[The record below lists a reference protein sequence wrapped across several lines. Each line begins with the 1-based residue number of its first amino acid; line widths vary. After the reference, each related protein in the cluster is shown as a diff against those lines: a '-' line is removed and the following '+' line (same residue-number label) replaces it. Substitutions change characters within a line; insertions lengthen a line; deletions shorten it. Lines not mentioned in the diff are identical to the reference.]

1 MNNNLEVA
9 LTKCFFCQE
18 DSDIIMNTKLTP
30 KYAKAVKE
38 MHGKVVGMNPCSKC
52 TEYMKQGIILIS
64 IRDGEERELVAA
76 AREKRMPNPY
86 RTGGWAVVKETY
98 ILAMHELLGKT
109 VVNGAVKHRFA
120 FVFDST
126 WNYLGLP
133 KEKEE

>member
-64 IRDGEERELVAA
+64 IRDGEEKELN
-76 AREKRMPNPY
+76 KSITPNPY
-86 RTGGWAVVKETY
+86 RTGGWIVVKEEY
-98 ILAMHELLGKT
+98 IKRVVTDKKLADWILKW
-109 VVNGAVKHRFA
+109 RFS
-120 FVFDST
+120 FIPDQVWDT
-126 WNYLGLP
+126 LGLP
-133 KEKEE
+133 REKEE